1 MIDSI
6 LTSIKKMIGITEIN
20 TDFDSDI
27 IMHINTVFLSLK
39 QLGIGPAEG
48 FMINDES
55 AKWEDFISIEEDP
68 ETKPLLSSV
77 KSYIHLKVKLAFD
90 PPLNSAVTEAINKQI
105 AELEWRM
112 NIEAESK

>member
-20 TDFDSDI
+20 VDFDPDI

-39 QLGIGPAEG
+39 QLGIGPVEG
-48 FMINDES
+48 FTIIDDS
-55 AKWEDFISIEEDP
+55 AKWEDFIPTEEDP
-68 ETKPLLSSV
+68 ESKALLSSV

-90 PPLNSAVTEAINKQI
+90 PPLNSAITEAINKQI